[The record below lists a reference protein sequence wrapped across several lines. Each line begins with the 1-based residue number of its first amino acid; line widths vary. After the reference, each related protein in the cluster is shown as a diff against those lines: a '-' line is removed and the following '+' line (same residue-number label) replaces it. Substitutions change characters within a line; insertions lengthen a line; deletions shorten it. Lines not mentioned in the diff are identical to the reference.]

1 MLFLGNIYFRVDV
14 KISVPRFADLL
25 VEEVRRKRE
34 ELARVIGG
42 EGDLRNYYGEL
53 LRRVWLSDLSLDKVD
68 GRVYGVDSSCDD
80 IDVVGGGS
88 ILISRAIAVS
98 VGGDEVRKLR
108 LDAFFPRDIRDQEEL
123 KRLMREHLEHLAGL
137 EAVERGAETVLI
149 DGSLY
154 ARMTHVLREINV
166 DGYEDFM
173 FEYIET
179 YAGFLREALKRNVAV
194 VGVSKDSRS
203 TVLKEELLM
212 LKLREL
218 VANLEPS
225 IRETV
230 LGLFGEIKRRPRE
243 ALEGLRHLLKSGV
256 SMEVYELFRNA
267 TSGAPDSKIIFSVG
281 LGRGL
286 SMPLQLSIEKV
297 SARVFE
303 LVLSD
308 SHEKLLGLLERVF
321 PATRDKL
328 GDSFQEKASRMIEA
342 LKSYP
347 PIAVTYVVLE
357 QGDDPIRVD
366 VALKGKYPTRGE
378 SHFLEAIPEEMLKGL
393 KSIAGLYAG
402 PRSYNVLLLEADKR
416 VRTTHDTMEMYH
428 RLIMQELKTLVMHS
442 RSDRRFFYP

>member
-1 MLFLGNIYFRVDV
+1 VP
-14 KISVPRFADLL
+14 VPRFADLL
-25 VEEVRRKRE
+25 VEEVRKKRE

-42 EGDLRNYYGEL
+42 DSDLRNYYGEL
-53 LRRVWLSDLSLDKVD
+53 LGRVWISDLSPDKISE
-68 GRVYGVDSSCDD
+68 GVYAVDSSCDD

-88 ILISRAIAVS
+88 ILVSRAIALS
-98 VGGDEVRKLR
+98 AGGEGVRKLR
-108 LDAFFPRDIRDQEEL
+108 LDAFFPRDVRDQEEL
-123 KRLMREHLEHLAGL
+123 RRLMREHLEHLAGL
-137 EAVERGAETVLI
+137 EAVERGAQAVLI

-154 ARMTHVLREINV
+154 ARMTHVLREINI
-166 DGYEDFM
+166 DGFEDFM

-179 YAGFLREALKRNVAV
+179 YAEFFREASRRNVAV

-203 TVLKEELLM
+203 TVLKEELLT

-218 VANLEPS
+218 LGNVEPS
-225 IRETV
+225 LRETV
-230 LGLFGEIKRRPRE
+230 LGLFGEVKRRPRE
-243 ALEGLRHLLKSGV
+243 ALESLRRLLKAGV
-256 SMEVYELFRNA
+256 PVEVYDLFRNA
-267 TSGAPDSKIIFSVG
+267 TSGAPDSKIIFAVNPG
-281 LGRGL
+281 NGL
-286 SMPLQLSIEKV
+286 SLPLQLSIEKV
-297 SARVFE
+297 SARIFE

-328 GDSFQEKASRMIEA
+328 GESFGEKASRMIDA

-357 QGDDPIRVD
+357 EGDDPIRVD
-366 VALKGKYPTRGE
+366 IALRRKYPTRGE
-378 SHFLEAIPEEMLKGL
+378 SHFLDIFPEEILLGL
-393 KSIAGLYAG
+393 RSIAGLYAG

-416 VRTTHDTMEMYH
+416 VRTSRETMEMYH